1 MNAHLYEGVFQALT
15 TLHLTIKKLYKKETM
30 FRYVVQKKQID
41 NKYTSQ
47 DPIPLALQAEQ

>member
-15 TLHLTIKKLYKKETM
+15 TLHLTIKKLYKKKTM

-41 NKYTSQ
+41 NRYTSQ
-47 DPIPLALQAEQ
+47 DSIPLALQAEQ